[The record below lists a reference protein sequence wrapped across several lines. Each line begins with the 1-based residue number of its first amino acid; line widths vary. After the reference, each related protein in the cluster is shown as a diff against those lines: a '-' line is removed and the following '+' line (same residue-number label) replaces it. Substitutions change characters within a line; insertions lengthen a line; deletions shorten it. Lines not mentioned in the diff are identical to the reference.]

1 MKICVLGA
9 SGQLGKE
16 LLLPS
21 RSQHLMIGF
30 DEKQCDITARDAVRD
45 VLSREEPDV
54 VINAAAY
61 TAVDKAE
68 EERALA
74 FAVNDEGVRNIAI
87 VAREISARLITI
99 STDYVFGGVSQRE
112 LNTPLHE
119 DSPTDPCNV
128 YGASKRAGE
137 LATQE
142 EYPEGTLVVRTSSL
156 HGAQG
161 PNFVHTILRLLE
173 EREEISVVADQVM
186 SPTWA
191 GWLADVLLQLAAREE
206 VGYLHASS
214 AGAITW
220 YQFAEAIRELASF
233 EYGAPA
239 SITPIPTEQYPTPAQ
254 RPRYSV
260 FDCSRLEKTIPGV
273 VVEWK
278 EGLCSHL
285 AELGRL
291 A

>member
-30 DEKQCDITARDAVRD
+30 DEKECDITARDAVRD

-99 STDYVFGGVSQRE
+99 STDYVFGGESQRE
-112 LNTPLHE
+112 LNVPINE
-119 DSPTDPCNV
+119 DSSTDPCNV

-137 LATQE
+137 LAAQE
-142 EYPEGTLVVRTSSL
+142 EYPEGVLVVRTSSL
-156 HGAQG
+156 HGSQG

-173 EREEISVVADQVM
+173 EREKISVVADQFM

-191 GWLADVLLQLAAREE
+191 GWLADVLLQLAERAE
-206 VGYLHASS
+206 VGCLHASS

-233 EYGAPA
+233 ESGSPA
-239 SITPIPTEQYPTPAQ
+239 LITPIPTEQYPTPAQ

-260 FDCSRLEKTIPGV
+260 LDCSRLEATIPRV
-273 VVEWK
+273 VIGWE
-278 EGLCSHL
+278 EGLRAHL
-285 AELGRL
+285 DELGRL

>member
-1 MKICVLGA
+1 MKICVLGG

-16 LLLPS
+16 LLLPA
-21 RSQHLMIGF
+21 RSPHVIIGF
-30 DEKQCDITARDAVRD
+30 DEKGCDITAQGVVRE

-54 VINAAAY
+54 IINAAAY

-74 FAVNDEGVRNIAI
+74 FAVNDQGVRNIAI
-87 VAREISARLITI
+87 VAREISARLITV

-112 LNTPLHE
+112 CNTPLNE
-119 DSPTDPCNV
+119 DSSTDPCNV

-137 LATQE
+137 LAAQE

-156 HGAQG
+156 HGALG

-191 GWLADVLLQLAAREE
+191 GWLADVLLQLAGRDE

-220 YQFAEAIRELASF
+220 CRFAEAIRELASF
-233 EYGAPA
+233 ESGAPA
-239 SITPIPTEQYPTPAQ
+239 SIIPIPTEQYPTPAQ

-260 FDCSRLEKTIPGV
+260 LDCSRLEEAIPGV
-273 VVEWK
+273 VIGWE
-278 EGLCSHL
+278 EGLRSHL

>member
-1 MKICVLGA
+1 MKICVLGG

-16 LLLPS
+16 LSLPA
-21 RSQHLMIGF
+21 RSQDVIIGF
-30 DEKQCDITARDAVRD
+30 DEKECDITAPNAVREA
-45 VLSREEPDV
+45 LFREKPDV
-54 VINAAAY
+54 IINAAAY

-68 EERALA
+68 EERTLA

-99 STDYVFGGVSQRE
+99 STDYVFGGETQRE
-112 LNTPLHE
+112 LDIPINE
-119 DSPTDPCNV
+119 DSSTDPCNV

-137 LATQE
+137 LAAQE

-191 GWLADVLLQLAAREE
+191 GWLADVLLQLAGRDE

-233 EYGAPA
+233 ETRAPA
-239 SITPIPTEQYPTPAQ
+239 SIIPIPTEQYPTPAQ

-260 FDCSRLEKTIPGV
+260 LDCHRLGEVIPGV
-273 VVEWK
+273 VIGWK
-278 EGLCSHL
+278 EGLRSHL

>member
-16 LLLPS
+16 LL
-21 RSQHLMIGF
+21 RSVRPQHLIVGF
-30 DEKQCDITARDAVRD
+30 NEKECDVTSHEGVRE
-45 VLSREEPDV
+45 VLSRERPDV
-54 VINAAAY
+54 IINAAAY
-61 TAVDKAE
+61 TAVDNAE
-68 EERALA
+68 KERELA
-74 FAVNDEGVRNIAI
+74 FAVNDRGVRNIAI
-87 VAREISARLITI
+87 VARDLSARLITV
-99 STDYVFGGVSQRE
+99 STDYVFGGASQRDV
-112 LNTPLHE
+112 NMPLRE
-119 DSPTDPCNV
+119 DSATDPCNV

-137 LATQE
+137 LAAQE
-142 EYPEGTLVVRTSSL
+142 EYADGTLVVRTSSL

-191 GWLADVLLQLAAREE
+191 GWLADVLLQLAERAE

-214 AGAITW
+214 VGAITW
-220 YQFAEAIRELASF
+220 YQFAEAIRELALF
-233 EYGAPA
+233 ESGIPA
-239 SITPIPTEQYPTPAQ
+239 SITPIPTEQYPTAAH

-260 FDCSRLEKTIPGV
+260 LDCSRLEKVIPRV
-273 VVEWK
+273 LIDWK
-278 EGLCSHL
+278 EGLRSHL
-285 AELGRL
+285 NEIGRL